1 MIREIIKNRLV
12 NIPNYKDYYFT
23 KPSNILNMISNNL
36 NKTQIE
42 KNINKSKITD
52 NNINKSKFN
61 ESFDI
66 KQRNEKKLTLIYI
79 III

>member
-1 MIREIIKNRLV
+1 
-12 NIPNYKDYYFT
+12 
-23 KPSNILNMISNNL
+23 MISNNL

-66 KQRNEKKLTLIYI
+66 KKNNATITTKRKKINTDLSNKLFAFSSKN
-79 III
+79 